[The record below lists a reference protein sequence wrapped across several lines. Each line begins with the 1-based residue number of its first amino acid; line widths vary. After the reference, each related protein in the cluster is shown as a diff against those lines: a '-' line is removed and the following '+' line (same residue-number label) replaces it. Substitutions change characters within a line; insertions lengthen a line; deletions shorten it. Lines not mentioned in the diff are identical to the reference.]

1 MKNIAIL
8 GGTFNPIHNG
18 HINMAKAAME
28 QFPLDKVWIMP
39 NNKPGYKENKN
50 IASPEKRCE
59 MIRLATRDYDYME
72 LSQIELERKGITYT
86 ADTLQALH
94 TKYPQVYWYFIMGA
108 DSLFYIHKWK
118 KPEVVLELSH
128 ILVAVRDDLDSQK
141 VLERISLIENS
152 YNNVNIE
159 LLRTGYFN
167 ISSTEIRKN
176 AAKGK
181 DITCMVPENVSQY
194 IMDCGIYRVT
204 EDEEA

>member
-1 MKNIAIL
+1 V
-8 GGTFNPIHNG
+8 
-18 HINMAKAAME
+18 
-28 QFPLDKVWIMP
+28 LD
-39 NNKPGYKENKN
+39 
-50 IASPEKRCE
+50 
-59 MIRLATRDYDYME
+59 
-72 LSQIELERKGITYT
+72 
-86 ADTLQALH
+86 
-94 TKYPQVYWYFIMGA
+94 
-108 DSLFYIHKWK
+108 
-118 KPEVVLELSH
+118 
-128 ILVAVRDDLDSQK
+128 
-141 VLERISLIENS
+141 RISLIENS